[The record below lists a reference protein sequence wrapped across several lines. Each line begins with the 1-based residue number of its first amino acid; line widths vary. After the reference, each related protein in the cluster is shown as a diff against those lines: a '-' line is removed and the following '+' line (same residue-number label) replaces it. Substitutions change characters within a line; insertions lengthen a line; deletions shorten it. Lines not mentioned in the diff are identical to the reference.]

1 MKKVEFHAV
10 GAGRKRLV
18 TVISEALDMK
28 AIDKKVPTCAYEI
41 GGFTITKEGVLTR
54 ESVDDALAQ
63 IALKAA
69 VDAGFPYDKGAV

>member
-1 MKKVEFHAV
+1 
-10 GAGRKRLV
+10 
-18 TVISEALDMK
+18 MK